1 MSLTGQADADPL
13 AAPASLV
20 PAVLAMGEELAA
32 ATAVLGACVEL
43 DTLALLGE
51 RAATA
56 GLTRHGDRSCGGA
69 TRLVRALDG
78 WLAVSL
84 PRPDDLELLPA
95 WLGGDDV
102 DTLLAERPAAAL
114 VEAAVEL
121 GLAVASLGERTVAD
135 GPAIGVDARA
145 ERPAPGLLGDV
156 LVADLSS
163 LWAGPL
169 AGHLLTAAG
178 ARVVKV
184 ESTRRPDGARSGPA
198 AFYDLLHA
206 GQEAAAFDLDD
217 ERERAMLRRLVAT
230 ADVVIEA
237 SRPRALRQLGIDAEA
252 AAADGTV
259 WLSITGHGR
268 SGRAGIR
275 VAFGDDAAVAGGLVA
290 GPTERPRFCGDA
302 IADPLAG
309 MVGALAVL
317 ECLRQGSG
325 CVLDVAMAGVAAECA
340 RLPPPGAA
348 WTGPVAPPRAREPA
362 GIAPALGAD
371 TDVIVAEL
379 GLG

>member
-1 MSLTGQADADPL
+1 MELHRRIFGRRPDGDDVARWAASGAMSLTGEADNDPL
-13 AAPASLV
+13 PAPASLV

-32 ATAVLGACVEL
+32 ATAMLGARVEL

-102 DTLLAERPAAAL
+102 DTLVAGRPAAAL
-114 VEAAVEL
+114 VAAASEL
-121 GLAVASLGERTVAD
+121 GLAVAALGERSVAD
-135 GPAIGVDARA
+135 GPVVGVDVRG
-145 ERPAPGLLGDV
+145 EQRGSRLLGDV

-184 ESTRRPDGARSGPA
+184 ESTQRPDGARSGPA

-206 GQEAAAFDLDD
+206 GQEAVAFDLDD
-217 ERERAMLRRLVAT
+217 ERERAMLQRLVAR

-237 SRPRALRQLGIDAEA
+237 SRPRALRQLGIDAAA

-259 WLSITGHGR
+259 WLSITGYGR
-268 SGRAGIR
+268 VGARW
-275 VAFGDDAAVAGGLVA
+275 DAGGV
-290 GPTERPRFCGDA
+290 R
-302 IADPLAG
+302 
-309 MVGALAVL
+309 
-317 ECLRQGSG
+317 
-325 CVLDVAMAGVAAECA
+325 
-340 RLPPPGAA
+340 
-348 WTGPVAPPRAREPA
+348 
-362 GIAPALGAD
+362 
-371 TDVIVAEL
+371 
-379 GLG
+379 